1 MHGAG
6 LSVVLIDQTIPTKL
20 SKDDLSGSQ
29 PADRRVV
36 AKVKSVRRRETKR
49 LRDYRWRAGG
59 GVLIA
64 AVRFRSDSGRG
75 RDAPWRIRQEF
86 FLGGEK

>member
-20 SKDDLSGSQ
+20 TKDDLSGSQ

-49 LRDYRWRAGG
+49 LKDYRWRAGG
-59 GVLIA
+59 VLIA
-64 AVRFRSDSGRG
+64 EARFRSDSGRG

-86 FLGGEK
+86 ILGGDK